1 MPQLTLHFQT
11 CIQLEHLIRTG
22 HDAAVYRATFAIV
35 QPNHDP
41 VANCFCEVKCAAG
54 AQFTDPGALEVG
66 PPLLSN
72 GKDYRGAW
80 NQQEFS
86 LAVGR
91 YILAAFKRT
100 FGIGPGATNI
110 AMVNNLIG
118 FPATAIINV
127 PATPP
132 GGIW

>member
-22 HDAAVYRATFAIV
+22 HDSAVYRATFGIV
-35 QPNHDP
+35 PPNHDL
-41 VANCFCEVKCAAG
+41 VANCSCEAKCAVG

-66 PPLLSN
+66 PPLLVD

-86 LAVGR
+86 KAVGH
-91 YILAAFKRT
+91 YILAAFTHT

-110 AMVNNLIG
+110 AMVNNLIE
-118 FPATAIINV
+118 FRATAIINV
-127 PATPP
+127 PTASP